1 MLEAFWR
8 YGDPALC
15 AALVEPILQTGAPLL
30 VQLLIGELLNPTIG
44 DPLPSHLMQGLTNR
58 RPSLPLQLAR
68 RLADRLRDAQPLANA
83 QYEGARHILETWILE
98 QQGEIADAFAVQVVR
113 GETPGAGPSDVR
125 QAAYRR
131 CGVSQRALMEASTA
145 VLARLDGSPSVQT
158 WQMASEFVEVACEGK
173 ASPPDPVVPLVEKL
187 LELAPSYAPVDALPP
202 QLGRFAAGPQR
213 SVLERLIGER
223 LPDAS
228 GARAI
233 LRTVASITH
242 PGTKA
247 RLFALAVCRQPHLW
261 GVLQAHTGRWD
272 EATWK
277 RSLKAFARQEPID
290 PAILTQL
297 MNAAPSTLVANVI
310 KLALSQA
317 QGPGEPPLQT
327 AGQRLRQRLDELG
340 RGSEQQ
346 SAWVN
351 AVPWPSA
358 RNATIQKLASVLDAL
373 ARDDRLRLVVAAYEA
388 GAIRSH
394 AASRLLPQGTTYD
407 ALGQVRDQQKRASL
421 ARSLVEA
428 SPDEAGDAIARLQM
442 ENFSLEVARALA
454 SSLPEAAFAGAA
466 AAFSA
471 LTPKEK
477 DSLVE
482 LLCSHATAGQIT
494 VLEAVVADD
503 RRENAERRAR
513 ATGRIAQ
520 LVSPGSR
527 PPQCVIDLL
536 NSNIPQLRRA
546 AVEAIQAIKPRDAEV
561 IAKLHEVAAR
571 GGDPGRAALEALDA
585 LAEQFS
591 AATDKATT
599 KDDVRQLI
607 PLLGAVGRPQVLSR
621 LFRFLG
627 ARAEYDDVG
636 LHQAAAKA
644 VRQAADHI
652 HSVSEEDQTTL
663 VGLIDGD
670 EREADPEALEDLS
683 AALARIQLGED
694 AALKILYD
702 EAGFSPRAD
711 PDTLFGNEKAQI
723 VRQLGLYARSRD
735 RGEAGWGAALAHLD
749 NVAERL
755 VRAAYLACPVGSDK
769 IKQQIRSDPRR
780 PEYGVLIEALNSVRQ
795 LKAVQADCKKLHD
808 IRSKRSEVPH
818 PGDAPDG
825 STWQTAQHCFREI
838 ARVCLGVLDNA
849 ARGNS
854 ATNSEMVHAQR
865 APQQNAEHG

>member
-1 MLEAFWR
+1 LDVLEAFWR

-15 AALVEPILQTGAPLL
+15 AALVEPVLETGAPVLVALL
-30 VQLLIGELLNPTIG
+30 VGELLNPVIQ
-44 DPLPSHLMQGLTNR
+44 DPLPSRLVQGLANR
-58 RPSLPLQLAR
+58 RPPLPPQLAR

-83 QYEGARHILETWILE
+83 QYEGARHILEAWILDQE
-98 QQGEIADAFAVQVVR
+98 GEVADAFAVQVVR
-113 GETPGAGPSDVR
+113 GETPKAGLSDVR

-131 CGVSQRALMEASTA
+131 CAVSQRALEQASKLA
-145 VLARLDGSPSVQT
+145 VAQLDASPSAQT

-173 ASPPDPVVPLVEKL
+173 ASPPDPIVPVVEKL
-187 LELAPSYAPVDALPP
+187 LELAPSHAPVDTLAP
-202 QLGRFAAGPQR
+202 QLSRFAAGPQR
-213 SVLERLIGER
+213 DVLERLIR
-223 LPDAS
+223 DPLPDAP

-233 LRTVASITH
+233 IRMIASITH
-242 PGTKA
+242 PGAKA

-261 GVLQAHTGRWD
+261 AVLQAQTGSWD

-277 RSLKAFARQEPID
+277 RNLKALVRGEPIE

-297 MNAAPSTLVANVI
+297 MNSAPSTLIGNVI
-310 KLALSQA
+310 ELALSQA
-317 QGPGEPPLQT
+317 QGPGELPLQK

-340 RGSEQQ
+340 RGSEQE

-358 RNATIQKLASVLDAL
+358 RNATIEKLASLLDAL
-373 ARDDRLRLVVAAYEA
+373 ERDDRIRLVVAAYEA

-394 AASRLLPQGTTYD
+394 AASSLLPQGASYE
-407 ALGQVRDQQKRASL
+407 ALGQVGDQQKRAAL
-421 ARSLVEA
+421 AGSLVEV
-428 SPDEAGDAIARLQM
+428 SLDEAGRAIARLQD
-442 ENFSLEVARALA
+442 EDFSLEVARALA
-454 SSLPEAAFAGAA
+454 PSLPEEAFRGAA
-466 AAFSA
+466 KAFSA
-471 LTPKEK
+471 LTPDQK

-482 LLCSHATAGQIT
+482 LLCAHATAGQIA

-503 RRENAERRAR
+503 HRDNAERRAK
-513 ATGRIAQ
+513 ATRRIAQ
-520 LVSPGSR
+520 LVPLAAR

-536 NSNIPQLRRA
+536 SSNIPRLRRA

-585 LAEQFS
+585 LAKQLS
-591 AATDKATT
+591 AATDEATG

-627 ARAEYDDVG
+627 AAGEYDDVG
-636 LHQAAAKA
+636 LHRAAAKA

-652 HSVSEEDQTTL
+652 DSVSEEDQTAL
-663 VGLIDGD
+663 VALIDGED
-670 EREADPEALEDLS
+670 READPDALKDLS
-683 AALARIQLGED
+683 AALARMQLGED

-711 PDTLFGNEKAQI
+711 PNAIFGNEKDQV

-755 VRAAYLACPVGSDK
+755 VRAAYLACPAASDN
-769 IKQQIRSDPRR
+769 IKEELRNDPRR
-780 PEYGVLIEALNSVRQ
+780 PEYGALIRALSSVKRLNPIQ
-795 LKAVQADCKKLHD
+795 DDCGKLHD
-808 IRSKRSEVPH
+808 IRSRRSELPH
-818 PGDAPDG
+818 PGQAPDE

-838 ARVCLGVLDNA
+838 AKVCLGVLD
-849 ARGNS
+849 S
-854 ATNSEMVHAQR
+854 AGRQKQS
-865 APQQNAEHG
+865 